1 MYRRNKGCGGYCLAF
16 GIGVLLVIA
25 FPLRFILIIAA
36 FLLILA
42 GLSLLKCG

>member
-1 MYRRNKGCGGYCLAF
+1 MSRRNRGYGAYCLTF

-36 FLLILA
+36 ILLVLA